1 MSAQR
6 FLVVVVVVLGSVGFC
21 CTSCCNKQSDYAK
34 PESFIRDADTGAY
47 YVSNV
52 NGSTDNDGYIT
63 KLDKDLKIVKQKF
76 IEGTKA
82 APLDDPKGMA
92 IVGDTLWVADKKVM
106 RAYNKETGQS
116 VAQIPLQ
123 QQGARFLNGVEA
135 GPDGLVFVS
144 DMDANILYSINT
156 KENNA
161 VEVIARGIE
170 LNQPNGL
177 YWDEENKLL
186 YVACWRTGSG
196 RILTVDAEGT
206 IATYVEDTAKFE
218 NLDGIDGDGEG
229 NLYVSDYTKGIVYRV
244 TPAKQI
250 ETVTDKVKTPA
261 DIHVDRPNK
270 RLLIPQFT
278 ANKISTHDLT
288 KDQ

>member
-52 NGSTDNDGYIT
+52 NGSTYNDGYIT

-76 IEGTKA
+76 VEGTKA

-106 RAYNKETGQS
+106 RAYNKETGES

-123 QQGARFLNGVEA
+123 QRGARFLNGVEA
-135 GPDGLVFVS
+135 GPDGVVFVS
-144 DMDANILYSINT
+144 DMDANIIYTINT
-156 KENNA
+156 KDSNA
-161 VEVIARGIE
+161 VDVLTEGAG
-170 LNQPNGL
+170 LSKPNGL
-177 YWDEENKLL
+177 YWDDASKIL
-186 YVACWRTGSG
+186 YVACWEGG
-196 RILTVDAEGT
+196 RIVTVDLQGAIT
-206 IATYVEDTAKFE
+206 TFVEDTAKFT